1 MVFIVLF
8 KISNP
13 LASGSNVKKSIWRDR
28 ELDPLEIY
36 SNLKEKIIWLD
47 LKPGT
52 ALNLVEL
59 AESFGVSRNPI
70 TIALTR
76 LDAEE
81 WVVRQGSHFVVSP
94 LTLDRIREITEI
106 RSVLEVQAN
115 IWAMHR
121 INSEEMKA
129 LRGLEDEI
137 HRLDDRATNKDIVKL
152 DAKFHSILYKATK
165 NAQLALLLDR
175 MLHHY
180 LRFWLSFT
188 RNIDRESF
196 FNQAFDI
203 LKAIEAKDEVRLRA
217 SSVEHIR
224 VSLDEIMG
232 MP

>member
-1 MVFIVLF
+1 M
-8 KISNP
+8 
-13 LASGSNVKKSIWRDR
+13 
-28 ELDPLEIY
+28 DPLEIY
-36 SNLKEKIIWLD
+36 ANLKEKIIWLD

-94 LTLDRIREITEI
+94 LTLERIREITEI
-106 RSVLEVQAN
+106 RSVLEVQAY

-121 INSEEMKA
+121 ITSEEMAA
-129 LRGLEDEI
+129 LRDLADEI
-137 HRLDDRATNKDIVKL
+137 KRLDDHASNKDIVKL
-152 DAKFHSILYKATK
+152 DARFHSILYRASQNT
-165 NAQLALLLDR
+165 QLALLLDR

-188 RNIDRESF
+188 RNIDRKSF

-217 SSVEHIR
+217 ASVEHIR

>member
-1 MVFIVLF
+1 M
-8 KISNP
+8 
-13 LASGSNVKKSIWRDR
+13 
-28 ELDPLEIY
+28 DPLNIY
-36 SNLKEKIIWLD
+36 ANLKEKIIWLD

-94 LTLDRIREITEI
+94 LTLERIREITEI
-106 RSVLEVQAN
+106 RSVLEVQAY

-121 INSEEMKA
+121 ITSEEMAA
-129 LRGLEDEI
+129 LRDLADEI
-137 HRLDDRATNKDIVKL
+137 KRLDGHASNKDIVKL
-152 DAKFHSILYKATK
+152 DARFHSILYRASK

-188 RNIDRESF
+188 RNIDRKSF

-203 LKAIEAKDEVRLRA
+203 MKAIEAKDEVRLRA
-217 SSVEHIR
+217 ASVEHIR
-224 VSLDEIMG
+224 ISLDEIMG